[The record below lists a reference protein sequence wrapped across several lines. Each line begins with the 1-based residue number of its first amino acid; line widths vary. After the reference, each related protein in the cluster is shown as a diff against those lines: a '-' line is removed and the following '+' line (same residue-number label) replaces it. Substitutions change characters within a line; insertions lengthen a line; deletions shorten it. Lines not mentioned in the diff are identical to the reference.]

1 MSKQIFCLTT
11 PRPAAFQTA
20 DGYCAIEFHTL
31 ASAAAR
37 IGAPRSTTHRWIQS
51 GDLPAKVTP
60 DGRYRFESRHLEEF
74 ALRLRA
80 ETIRKARAAAVRTS
94 LAAVAADPAQAS
106 TESLLD
112 AYMQAPDPA
121 TRGQLWTEVSKRYA
135 ENRHAIG
142 QAIGAATR
150 RNAERL
156 AGQAKH
162 GNVWNPEM
170 KRTERARVR

>member
-1 MSKQIFCLTT
+1 MKKINIDMNHSSK
-11 PRPAAFQTA
+11 PS
-20 DGYCAIEFHTL
+20 AIEYRLKRAFNAASVCRQFLEGVDLLSQGIALSEARTL
-31 ASAAAR
+31 AGRLEALVGEIREAAPQKR
-37 IGAPRSTTHRWIQS
+37 IHG
-51 GDLPAKVTP
+51 
-60 DGRYRFESRHLEEF
+60 
-74 ALRLRA
+74 
-80 ETIRKARAAAVRTS
+80 RKARAAAVRTS